1 MKMNAWTK
9 LTVFWISLSLSD
21 ILGFPGDSDSKELA
35 CNAEDLGLVPGSRR
49 LPWRR
54 EWLPTPVFLSG
65 KLHGQRSL
73 VDYSFMGSQRAGHD
87 WATNT
92 FTFLPSIY
100 FLDLNLWVDL
110 KGTSIYFVSSKS
122 IGLFVTPTL
131 AAWCNIASHPHF
143 LWETVDFFKL
153 FILYWSIAN

>member
-1 MKMNAWTK
+1 MNASTK

-49 LPWRR
+49 FPWRR

-87 WATNT
+87 
-92 FTFLPSIY
+92 
-100 FLDLNLWVDL
+100 
-110 KGTSIYFVSSKS
+110 
-122 IGLFVTPTL
+122 
-131 AAWCNIASHPHF
+131 
-143 LWETVDFFKL
+143 
-153 FILYWSIAN
+153 